1 VAGSGVGCSVGSGV
15 GSGACACVHPAR
27 EIVST
32 AASTRT
38 KTIIFFI
45 WITFGGCMEV
55 LIVSDKP
62 LGNLQIL
69 EPDWIAG
76 DDHFWFIS

>member
-1 VAGSGVGCSVGSGV
+1 
-15 GSGACACVHPAR
+15 
-27 EIVST
+27 
-32 AASTRT
+32 
-38 KTIIFFI
+38 
-45 WITFGGCMEV
+45 MEV